1 MYVTPEPSSPVW
13 YDRPAARWVDG
24 LPVGNG
30 RLGAMIWGPLHDQ
43 RLSLNEDTFWS
54 GPPPAG
60 HPAVPAGL
68 LDDVRADLRA
78 GRHTAA
84 GERLK
89 AAQGRGAEAYQPV
102 GDLVLRVA
110 RQGGGGSGAF
120 RFRELD
126 LGLGVAR
133 HVADGVEQTVFAD
146 AATGL
151 LVIGLHAPGGRLTAE
166 LSWRTPQ
173 LRHDVRAVDGC
184 GLALLLHAPSHVG
197 DDADHRPVVEHGD
210 GGMAAAA
217 LAHVYCHP
225 GEGDAGDG
233 DPGDD
238 AADGGGPVA
247 GAAVGGGTVG
257 GAAVGGGPVAGA
269 AVGGGTVEVADG
281 SLRVRDAA
289 RCTILVDVRT
299 GFTAWN
305 RAPRTDPEECLARAA
320 EAVALARGRA
330 DLLPAHA
337 AAHAAVMGR
346 VRLRLGAGRGG
357 AEPLDVRLRA
367 SQAGPRDEQ
376 LAAVLFDFGRYL
388 LLASSRPGTQAA
400 HLQGLWN
407 DSVTP
412 PWHCDYTVNINT
424 QMNYWPA
431 ESTALPECH
440 GPLLDLVADL
450 ADAGR
455 GVAREL
461 YGADGWTCHHNTD
474 LWRATWPVG
483 EGNDD
488 PVWSSWPLGGAW
500 LSLHLAEHWRYG
512 RDRRFLRDRAWPA
525 AAEAARFLLGLL
537 HEDPDDPAGHLIT
550 APATSPENRFATPDG
565 PASVD
570 RSTTMDLTLA
580 RELFGFLAESA
591 AEAGPAADPEL
602 VAAVTAALRRLRP
615 PGVGSRGELLEW
627 HTEHPETEPHHR
639 HVSHLVGLHP
649 GRTLTDPRLR
659 AAARRSLELR
669 GDEGTGWSTAWKTAL
684 WARLGD
690 GAAAHRLLGVML
702 RPVEAESDGGGVY
715 PSLLCAHPPFQID
728 GNFGATAAIAE
739 MLVQSRGSE
748 LLLLPAVPP
757 AWPDGT
763 VSGLRAHGAVTV
775 ERLAWAGGALSAA
788 TLRAARDT
796 TLTVRWPGA
805 HRTLSLRA
813 GTPYDIR
820 P

>member
-30 RLGAMIWGPLHDQ
+30 RLGAMVWGPPEDQ
-43 RLSLNEDTFWS
+43 RLSLNADTFWS

-68 LDDVRADLRA
+68 LDDVRTDLRA

-102 GDLVLRVA
+102 GDLVLRVTGP
-110 RQGGGGSGAF
+110 GGAAPAF

-126 LGLGVAR
+126 LDAGVAR
-133 HVADGVEQTVFAD
+133 LVAEGVEQTVFAD
-146 AATGL
+146 TATGL
-151 LVIGLHAPGGRLTAE
+151 LAVELRATGGGRLGAE

-173 LRHDVRAVDGC
+173 LRHTVRAVDGD
-184 GLALLLHAPSHVG
+184 GLALLVHAPSHVG
-197 DDADHRPVVEHGD
+197 DDAERRPVVEHGAE
-210 GGMAAAA
+210 GMAAAA
-217 LAHVYCHP
+217 LARAYCEPDGGTP
-225 GEGDAGDG
+225 GAGG
-233 DPGDD
+233 TVA
-238 AADGGGPVA
+238 AADGV
-247 GAAVGGGTVG
+247 
-257 GAAVGGGPVAGA
+257 
-269 AVGGGTVEVADG
+269 
-281 SLRVRDAA
+281 LRVRDAA
-289 RCTILVDVRT
+289 RAVILVDVRT

-320 EAVALARGRA
+320 EAVALARGRTG
-330 DLLPAHA
+330 LPAAHTAEHSA
-337 AAHAAVMGR
+337 AMGR
-346 VRLRLGAGRGG
+346 VRLRLGPERP
-357 AEPLDVRLRA
+357 AEAPLDVRLRA

-440 GPLLDLVADL
+440 GPLFDLVADL

-483 EGNDD
+483 DGNDD
-488 PVWSSWPLGGAW
+488 PMWSSWPLGGAW

-525 AAEAARFLLGLL
+525 AAGAARFLLGLL
-537 HEDPDDPAGHLIT
+537 HEDPDDPEGHLIT

-570 RSTTMDLTLA
+570 RSTAMDLTLA
-580 RELFGFLAESA
+580 RELFGFLVESA
-591 AEAGPAADPEL
+591 AEAGPAADPAL
-602 VAAVTAALRRLRP
+602 VAELTAALPRLRP
-615 PGVGSRGELLEW
+615 VGVGSRGELLEW
-627 HTEHPETEPHHR
+627 HTERPETEPGHR
-639 HVSHLVGLHP
+639 HVSHLAGLHP

-659 AAARRSLELR
+659 AAARRTLELR

-702 RPVEAESDGGGVY
+702 RPVEGDADGGGVY

-739 MLVQSRGSE
+739 MLVQNRGPG
-748 LLLLPAVPP
+748 LLLLPALPP
-757 AWPDGT
+757 AWPEGA
-763 VSGLRAHGAVTV
+763 VSGLRAHGTVTV
-775 ERLAWAGGALSAA
+775 ERLTWADGVLTAA
-788 TLRAARDT
+788 TLRAERDT
-796 TLTVRWPGA
+796 TVTVRWPGG
-805 HRTLSLRA
+805 HRTVDLRA
-813 GTPYDIR
+813 GAPYDLV

>member
-30 RLGAMIWGPLHDQ
+30 RLGAMIWGPPHEQ

-68 LDDVRADLRA
+68 VEDVRADLRA

-102 GDLVLRVA
+102 GDLVLRVTGP
-110 RQGGGGSGAF
+110 GGAPFPF

-126 LGLGVAR
+126 LDTGVAR
-133 HVADGVEQTVFAD
+133 HVTDGVEQTVFAD
-146 AATGL
+146 TATGL
-151 LVIGLHAPGGRLTAE
+151 LVIDLRAAAGRLSAE

-173 LRHDVRAVDGC
+173 LRHAVRAVDGD

-197 DDADHRPVVEHGD
+197 DDAERRPVVEHGD
-210 GGMAAAA
+210 TGMAAAA
-217 LAHVYCHP
+217 LARASCEP
-225 GEGDAGDG
+225 GEGA
-233 DPGDD
+233 
-238 AADGGGPVA
+238 
-247 GAAVGGGTVG
+247 
-257 GAAVGGGPVAGA
+257 
-269 AVGGGTVEVADG
+269 GTVEVADG
-281 SLRVRDAA
+281 TLRVRDAV

-305 RAPRTDPEECLARAA
+305 RAPRTDPGECLARAA
-320 EAVALARGRA
+320 EAVALARGRT
-330 DLLPAHA
+330 DLLPVHA
-337 AAHAAVMGR
+337 AEHSAAMGR
-346 VRLRLGAGRGG
+346 VRLRLGTRPAD
-357 AEPLDVRLRA
+357 AAPLDVRLRA
-367 SQAGPRDEQ
+367 SDAGPRDEQ

-388 LLASSRPGTQAA
+388 LLACSRPGTQAA

-440 GPLLDLVADL
+440 EPLLDLVADL

-455 GVAREL
+455 EVAREL
-461 YGADGWTCHHNTD
+461 YGAQGWTVHHNTD

-483 EGNDD
+483 DGNDD
-488 PVWSSWPLGGAW
+488 PMWSSWPLGGAW

-512 RDRRFLRDRAWPA
+512 RDRRFLRERAWPV

-537 HEDPDDPAGHLIT
+537 HEDPDDPAGHLVT

-570 RSTTMDLTLA
+570 RSTAMDLTLA
-580 RELFGFLAESA
+580 RELFGFLTESA
-591 AEAGPAADPEL
+591 AEAGPAADPGL
-602 VAAVTAALRRLRP
+602 VAALTAALPRLRP
-615 PGVGSRGELLEW
+615 LGIGSRGELLEW
-627 HTEHPETEPHHR
+627 HTERPETEPHHR
-639 HVSHLVGLHP
+639 HVSHLIGLHP

-659 AAARRSLELR
+659 AAARRSQELR

-702 RPVEAESDGGGVY
+702 RPVESDADGGGVY

-739 MLVQSRGSE
+739 MLVQSRGPD
-748 LLLLPAVPP
+748 LLLLPALPP
-757 AWPDGT
+757 AWPDGA

-775 ERLAWAGGALSAA
+775 ERLTWADGALTAA

-796 TLTVRWPGA
+796 TLTVRWPTA
-805 HRTLSLRA
+805 HRTISLRA
-813 GTPYDIR
+813 GTPYDVT